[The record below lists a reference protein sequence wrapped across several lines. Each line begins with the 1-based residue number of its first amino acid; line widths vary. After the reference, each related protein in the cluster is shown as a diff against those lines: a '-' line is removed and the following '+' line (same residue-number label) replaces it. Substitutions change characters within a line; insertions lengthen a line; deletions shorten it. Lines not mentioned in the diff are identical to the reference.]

1 MPRLDGLG
9 VLRALR
15 NPGEGPAA
23 PPCLVLTTFDDRA
36 LALAAIR
43 EGARGY
49 LRKDV
54 SLPELIAAV
63 ETLAAGGT
71 YLQPALTRA
80 LQAGAAEGPLASHPA
95 TAPAE
100 PLTPRETEVLRLM
113 AAAYTNREIAAALGT
128 AEGTVKIQVS
138 SVLAKLAARDRTH
151 AVLLALERRILEEKP
166 AQQPETAGTAG
177 TADQGRQGLRFL
189 SSLESLRSLESLV
202 PPATPRPTPTYRY
215 SRRGPR
221 QRSSPGGSNL
231 TKDRA
236 TGRDIVLAI
245 GENMRQS
252 LEPLVTKTI
261 APSLYQVYLHGDDH
275 DRLRTLFGELEAE
288 AQDPPRR
295 RARRGSTA
303 ARPRRS
309 PAS

>member
-1 MPRLDGLG
+1 MQDKTLRVLLVEDETLVRQGIRKLLELDPRFEIAGEAADGEEALRRIAETRPDVVLLDVRMPKLDGLG
-9 VLRALR
+9 VLRALFET
-15 NPGEGPAA
+15 GETGETAWS

-54 SLPELIAAV
+54 TLRELITAV

-80 LQAGAAEGPLASHPA
+80 LQTGAAAGPLASRPA

-138 SVLAKLAARDRTH
+138 NVLAKLAARDRTH
-151 AVLLALERRILEEKP
+151 AVLLALERRIL
-166 AQQPETAGTAG
+166 
-177 TADQGRQGLRFL
+177 
-189 SSLESLRSLESLV
+189 
-202 PPATPRPTPTYRY
+202 
-215 SRRGPR
+215 
-221 QRSSPGGSNL
+221 
-231 TKDRA
+231 
-236 TGRDIVLAI
+236 
-245 GENMRQS
+245 
-252 LEPLVTKTI
+252 
-261 APSLYQVYLHGDDH
+261 
-275 DRLRTLFGELEAE
+275 
-288 AQDPPRR
+288 
-295 RARRGSTA
+295 
-303 ARPRRS
+303 
-309 PAS
+309 